1 MGEKAHVKRERAQ
14 SGLFL
19 NGAMTA
25 LSPGGGGPGSWER
38 KDELVTGYTIPVSVR
53 MTVIATPVSQ
63 PLS

>member
-1 MGEKAHVKRERAQ
+1 
-14 SGLFL
+14 
-19 NGAMTA
+19 MTA

-38 KDELVTGYTIPVSVR
+38 KDELVTGYTVPVSVR